1 MADDSWALGL
11 IAWEEA
17 AAFMGDPWAQLASDA
32 SRCPSPPAGVRPGRL
47 PAQIDQKAERRGRRG
62 RFTCAPSPRAGRG
75 ARASLGCPALR
86 PIAQGSPPAAA
97 AAANSGKTR
106 LVQLELAREG
116 EGEQEG
122 GPQGHP
128 SPSSTPYP
136 YRHEQQGDGG
146 GTLWSSIFP
155 DPVVLG
161 RCTCILPQESTTC
174 CAHHVLDQM
183 PHQIGSHEVFEESPI
198 EVV

>member
-1 MADDSWALGL
+1 MPLRYSGRAARSSSCPNRLEGRKEGATGEIHLCSEPSRRPRCSRFPWMHCVVAYSPGL
-11 IAWEEA
+11 
-17 AAFMGDPWAQLASDA
+17 PSCSSKQRQNP
-32 SRCPSPPAGVRPGRL
+32 SR
-47 PAQIDQKAERRGRRG
+47 
-62 RFTCAPSPRAGRG
+62 
-75 ARASLGCPALR
+75 
-86 PIAQGSPPAAA
+86 
-97 AAANSGKTR
+97 
-106 LVQLELAREG
+106 QLERAREG

-183 PHQIGSHEVFEESPI
+183 PHQIGKL
-198 EVV
+198 